1 MNTKNIIRIAV
12 AIIVVIFGIAGCGSY
27 VSYNNSEVALRNEV
41 EANIQDLENVYDKMW
56 KIISQK
62 AQISQEYKSSF
73 DEIYTHIMD
82 SRYDKGDGGQDQA
95 ALHLFLPQTPPDPH
109 HRQLDDIGG
118 GALDRGVAS
127 HALAAGPYLIAG
139 AGKLRQR
146 AAASEQRRDIP
157 AFLRLGNGLVHV
169 GIDFGVGGKV
179 ALEEGVRLLDRDVQ
193 VFGQAEGALA
203 VHDAEVHGLGRGTE
217 HRGDHLYRHPVDLR
231 GRVTVDILS

>member
-82 SRYDKGDGGQDQA
+82 SRYDKGDGTLMKWIQESNPNFDVSLYKDLSQSVEILRTEFA
-95 ALHLFLPQTPPDPH
+95 NKQTT
-109 HRQLDDIGG
+109 I
-118 GALDRGVAS
+118 
-127 HALAAGPYLIAG
+127 
-139 AGKLRQR
+139 
-146 AAASEQRRDIP
+146 
-157 AFLRLGNGLVHV
+157 
-169 GIDFGVGGKV
+169 ID
-179 ALEEGVRLLDRDVQ
+179 
-193 VFGQAEGALA
+193 
-203 VHDAEVHGLGRGTE
+203 
-217 HRGDHLYRHPVDLR
+217 
-231 GRVTVDILS
+231 